1 MSQHD
6 PTPVPPPPGGPAT
19 LEERLR
25 QLEEHVRKLEEREA
39 RRPGALFERMV
50 PPEVRTHLRAAQR
63 ERLLAVRALV
73 DAAIKR
79 TEEQPQPRS
88 RRTESVHID

>member
-1 MSQHD
+1 MAQRNMGAS
-6 PTPVPPPPGGPAT
+6 GET

-25 QLEEHVRKLEEREA
+25 QLEERLSELQEREA
-39 RRPGALFERMV
+39 RRPRARLERMV

-63 ERLLAVRALV
+63 ERLLAVRAWV

-79 TEEQPQPRS
+79 TEEAPERPR
-88 RRTESVHID
+88 RPESVTID